1 MDWRAITILLIL
13 PVLAGCSA
21 RPAETA
27 SDSRLEPATDL
38 QRAAERGLGDT
49 EGAVIVID
57 PSSGRIRALVNPRL
71 AFEQSFPPGSAIK
84 PFTLLAAWRA
94 GLANPE
100 TAHRCGTRYDREGFS
115 IVCSHPRSAAQYTI
129 DQGLAWSCNDFFAGL
144 GERLSEGSFNG
155 LLSEF
160 GFGRRTG
167 IPAAENPGQLRTG
180 AWNVRNTL
188 GEGDALLVTP
198 VQLITAYAALLN
210 GGRRFRPASG
220 SEGVITQRISIP
232 REYREMLVKGMRGAV
247 TYGTASKS
255 GLDKFQVIGKTG
267 TSTSSNGFRSH
278 GWFIGFEMNGE
289 TAGLGVLVFTRRGNG
304 AGAAAVA
311 GRFFECLAGDCGED
325 STRSLDASFVPRSM
339 VRVRSISEGVTRE
352 LPLEDYLIGVL
363 SGEAGAEK
371 SLEALKAQAVVSRTF
386 ALKNAGRHGSDGY
399 DYCSTTHCQ
408 RFVAGAR
415 KGLARK
421 AVASTAGMILADR
434 QGRPIDAYF
443 HAACGGR
450 TADIESLWGVRPG
463 PAYLRGVRDDFCAEM
478 PHHNWT
484 RTIDAEKLR
493 RALQMDE
500 RSRVG
505 SRIASIRVARRDAG
519 GRAELVI
526 VQGERRVELSGWE
539 FKMIVGRHLGWQ
551 TILSSFF
558 EVRREGDSFVFTGKG
573 FGHGLGLCQEGAR
586 GAARA
591 GLGFDRILM
600 HYFPGARIVSADRI
614 SSAGIETDLVRVGH
628 LQSPPADSF
637 SSDHFRLRVARGGL
651 NRSPEG
657 VLRTLEGSMRD
668 IRSRLEQAGIPF
680 PLRRPIEIVIHATTA
695 DFISATGLSGWSAG
709 AARGDSIH
717 LQPLDILRKRRIFE
731 TTLRHELAH
740 VVIEEI
746 GRGRAPRWL
755 AEGLAIHFAGEA
767 ATLPGLG
774 AAAKLS
780 RAGIEEALKTPKPYR
795 EMRVLYARAYREVR
809 NLILQSGESQVWRL
823 AAGYRETGNDQRRL

>member
-1 MDWRAITILLIL
+1 MDWRAITTLLIFS
-13 PVLAGCSA
+13 VLAGCSA

-27 SDSRLEPATDL
+27 SDTRIEPATDL
-38 QRAAERGLGDT
+38 QRAAEQGLGDS

-94 GLANPE
+94 GLASTE
-100 TAHRCGTRYDREGFS
+100 TNHRCGTRYDREGFS
-115 IVCSHPRSAAQYTI
+115 IVCSHPRSAAPYTI
-129 DQGLAWSCNDFFAGL
+129 DEGLARSCNDFFAGL

-167 IPAAENPGQLRTG
+167 ISAAENPGQLRTG
-180 AWNVRNTL
+180 AWHVRNTL
-188 GEGDALLVTP
+188 GEGDAALVTP
-198 VQLITAYAALLN
+198 VQLLTAYAALLN
-210 GGRRFRPASG
+210 GGRIYRPASDT
-220 SEGVITQRISIP
+220 ERRIVRRISIP
-232 REYREMLVKGMRGAV
+232 RAYREMLVKGMRGAV

-255 GLDKFQVIGKTG
+255 GLDKFPVIGKTG
-267 TSTSSNGFRSH
+267 TSTSSNGFRTH
-278 GWFIGFEMNGE
+278 GWFIGFKMDGE
-289 TAGLGVLVFTRRGNG
+289 AAELGVLVFIRRGNG
-304 AGAAAVA
+304 AGAASVA
-311 GRFFECLAGDCGED
+311 GRLFNCLAGDCSED
-325 STRSLDASFVPRSM
+325 LTHTLDASFIPRST

-363 SGEAGAEK
+363 SGEAGAER

-386 ALKNAGRHGSDGY
+386 ALKNAGRHDGY

-408 RFVAGAR
+408 RFVAGGR
-415 KGLARK
+415 NGLARK
-421 AVASTAGMILADR
+421 AVASTSGMILADR

-463 PAYLRGVRDDFCAEM
+463 PAYLRGVSDDFCAAM
-478 PHHNWT
+478 PHRNWT
-484 RTIDAEKLR
+484 RTIGVEKLR

-505 SRIASIRVARRDAG
+505 SRIASISVERRDSG
-519 GRAELVI
+519 GRAGLVI

-558 EVRREGDSFVFTGKG
+558 EVRRSGDSFIFNGKG

-600 HYFPGARIVSADRI
+600 HYFPGTRIAGADRI
-614 SSAGIETDLVRVGH
+614 SSARIETDLVRVGH
-628 LQSPPADSF
+628 LQSPPAESF

-651 NRSPEG
+651 NRSPESA
-657 VLRTLEGSMRD
+657 LRLLEGSMRD
-668 IRSRLEQAGIPF
+668 IRSRLEQAGVTF

-695 DFISATGLSGWSAG
+695 DFIAATGLSGWSAG

-740 VVIEEI
+740 AVIEQI
-746 GRGRAPRWL
+746 GKGRTPRWL

-767 ATLPGLG
+767 ATLTGMG
-774 AAAKLS
+774 AAANLS
-780 RAGIEEALKTPKPYR
+780 RAGIEEALKTPKPHR
-795 EMRVLYARAYREVR
+795 EMRALYARAYREVR
-809 NLILQSGESQVWRL
+809 NLIQQSGESQVWRL
-823 AAGYRETGNDQRRL
+823 AAGYRETGIDERRL